1 MFSDQGAELP
11 AITKFVIAASDFFT
25 NWWWAVILV
34 IAAIIITFM
43 WFFKNIREFRRAMQ
57 IFAMKA
63 PVFGKIIINGQVST
77 ITRTFSSLLNHGV
90 FITDSMEILSNLTN
104 NEIYKEILS
113 RTLIGLSKG
122 AKLSE
127 TFRGEWAFPVVAY
140 EMIVTG
146 ETTGQLALMM
156 QKVAEHYGN
165 LHHNSVTVLK
175 SLIEPIVIVI
185 LAVSVGFLLMAIMLP
200 MFDLYGQI

>member
-1 MFSDQGAELP
+1 
-11 AITKFVIAASDFFT
+11 
-25 NWWWAVILV
+25 
-34 IAAIIITFM
+34 
-43 WFFKNIREFRRAMQ
+43 
-57 IFAMKA
+57 
-63 PVFGKIIINGQVST
+63 
-77 ITRTFSSLLNHGV
+77 
-90 FITDSMEILSNLTN
+90 
-104 NEIYKEILS
+104 
-113 RTLIGLSKG
+113 
-122 AKLSE
+122 
-127 TFRGEWAFPVVAY
+127 
-140 EMIVTG
+140 MIVTG